1 MKPTEGLALFE
12 KIIFGWL
19 PREPGTSSGLS
30 KRPLASRSGRLASFF
45 VFEFLVLFVILEV
58 LQLAGLGVDSSFI
71 AGLVGGVAAAA
82 GSVLFLKGAEG
93 RRLPAE
99 ADQAHDKRGGP

>member
-19 PREPGTSSGLS
+19 PREPGTASGLS

-58 LQLAGLGVDSSFI
+58 LQLAGLGVDPSSP
-71 AGLVGGVAAAA
+71 AGLGG
-82 GSVLFLKGAEG
+82 GLLLQQGASSS
-93 RRLPAE
+93 
-99 ADQAHDKRGGP
+99 